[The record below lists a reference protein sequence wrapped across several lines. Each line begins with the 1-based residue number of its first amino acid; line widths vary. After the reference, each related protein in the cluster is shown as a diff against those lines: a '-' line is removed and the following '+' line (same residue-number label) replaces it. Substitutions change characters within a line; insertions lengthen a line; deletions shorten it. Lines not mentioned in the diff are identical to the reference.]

1 MSEHRIGSQ
10 PSLTQPGSTL
20 KVHGARGGI
29 SRRGFLVGSLAAAG
43 VLACGLPEQVPV
55 LGVQKALAATDIG
68 NALDDYIVRIRPKG
82 FFRVAGVHSDGIAI
96 GDACWLWKISCS
108 SKLLL
113 TWESKHSGYMI
124 RATSN
129 FEERWNLWPTAWGRN
144 LTERSAA

>member
-129 FEERWNLWPTAWGRN
+129 FEENNMHKQQKKRARPK
-144 LTERSAA
+144 AAK